1 MHSTGP
7 CRHKPRL
14 RLNISQSISFVT
26 WRRGP
31 MSLAY
36 HTHQLWNKLSEE
48 GCHLFTLQVPVNGML
63 HHVTQKT
70 TKLWNRKKNGMLQS
84 GSYNLL
90 INTVAT
96 NLQLYTSGSRDM
108 SSCKRG
114 LALTQT
120 QRWWGLHTDTT
131 LIPRTVRKKLEKRY
145 GIYCL
150 CMCYIHVSPEHEDD
164 SIIWNSWNAGRYT
177 VNCTLLIM
185 PVVALYS
192 FQRLRG

>member
-1 MHSTGP
+1 MLHPLYSHPSSLLFYFPPLHLPPSILPMHPSSLLFYFPPLHLPPSILPMHSTGP

-84 GSYNLL
+84 GNYNLL

-96 NLQLYTSGSRDM
+96 GLQLYTSGSRDM

-114 LALTQT
+114 LGLTQT
-120 QRWWGLHTDTT
+120 QRWWGLH
-131 LIPRTVRKKLEKRY
+131 
-145 GIYCL
+145 G
-150 CMCYIHVSPEHEDD
+150 H
-164 SIIWNSWNAGRYT
+164 
-177 VNCTLLIM
+177 
-185 PVVALYS
+185 
-192 FQRLRG
+192 